1 MRSRQTLRRL
11 ILLVTLPVAC
21 GPADTNAVVTRGR
34 GLEVATL
41 PPAGEASV
49 YEAAIRAAFDIAP
62 GLTLYMH
69 PRRLPRS
76 VGYDGGDPI
85 SAGLAAKLR
94 ARGVLNGSCD
104 PQRDAPGAVPLCNVP
119 DPGYIV
125 RGSDILKVGKDTL
138 QIYFAAE
145 RFATPTG
152 VKQPPFHFEKIYQLI
167 RDGSGWR
174 VVREA
179 RVAEEKS

>member
-1 MRSRQTLRRL
+1 MLRRL
-11 ILLVTLPVAC
+11 LLLALPLAC
-21 GPADTNAVVTRGR
+21 RPADTTAEITRGR
-34 GLEVATL
+34 GLEAVTL

-49 YEAAIRAAFDIAP
+49 YESAIRAAFDIAP
-62 GLTLYMH
+62 GLSLYLH

-76 VGYDGGDPI
+76 AGTEGGEPI

-94 ARGVLNGSCD
+94 SRGVLQGTCE
-104 PQRDAPGAVPLCNVP
+104 PTRAAPGATPTCNVVE
-119 DPGYIV
+119 PGYII
-125 RGSDILKVGKDTL
+125 RGSDILRVGKDTL

-152 VKQPPFHFEKIYQLI
+152 VKQPPFHFEKIYQLV
-167 RDGSGWR
+167 REGSGWR
-174 VVREA
+174 VAREA